1 MLKYRNPI
9 VVLLVLLIIVA
20 GAAVWF
26 KKYYNNSN
34 TREKVEVTKIDLEKA
49 EGKDKIP
56 VDFPKEIPI
65 QLTNVED
72 SFTMA
77 YPERNVVV
85 SGVTFKTSSS
95 SNDIYEI
102 YEGFMQASG
111 YTVDVKNTDRD
122 KGVLYG
128 AKDGNVLGMIITYA
142 EEVGSM
148 RRVQLVYTQY
158 KR

>member
-26 KKYYNNSN
+26 KKYNNSTN
-34 TREKVEVTKIDLEKA
+34 TREKIEVTKVDLEKA
-49 EGKDKIP
+49 EGKDKVP
-56 VDFPKEIPI
+56 VDFPKEIPL
-65 QLTNVED
+65 QLTDVED
-72 SFTMA
+72 SFTMS

-85 SGVTFKTSSS
+85 TGVTFKTFRSA
-95 SNDIYEI
+95 NDIYET
-102 YEGFMQASG
+102 YNGFMQTSG

-122 KGVLYG
+122 RGVLYG
-128 AKDGNVLGMIITYA
+128 AKDGNVLGMIISS
-142 EEVGSM
+142 EEAGSM
-148 RRVQLVYTQY
+148 RRVQVVYTQY